1 MSDVRIAHASLN
13 EAGGV
18 NGGQAGDQTGGEVCI
33 RPWYLHSKGWVIYR
47 ANDPVV
53 ADKIAENAEKAAKND
68 LIGYDQAKR
77 STLYNHVKSKGFDCA
92 KVTAPVST
100 DCSAL
105 DRVCICYAGIQ
116 VANFTTVS
124 IHTVLPAT
132 GQFTKLTDRKYTTS
146 SDYLRRG
153 DILVTPVKAHTV
165 IVLDDGAAVAG
176 TTPAAIPVSGTPIA
190 RGKCIDPEYANVRRT
205 PNGTKVGEI
214 PCGHYMDI
222 YAEENDWY
230 KINYDNLFAYIYKP
244 LVEIVDE
251 DKIDPLYIAY
261 CNDTALNVRKSP
273 NGTKID
279 VLNYGDEIR
288 VISEEGDWLMI
299 DMDGE
304 IAFVYDDYVDR
315 ASVIKFWGTVNDT
328 DLNIRAQ
335 ANSSSK
341 KLGQFFQGDRIYIV
355 DESGNWYKIRYCGQ
369 DAYVYKTYVDKDG
382 EINNDIVTGTVT
394 ASSLYVRKG
403 PNSVLYGKLGS
414 LKNGTVV
421 EIYEEKNGWYRIS
434 YGEGFGWVSGK
445 HIQKH

>member
-1 MSDVRIAHASLN
+1 MSFVRVGSACLAENGQVS
-13 EAGGV
+13 GGKPG
-18 NGGQAGDQTGGEVCI
+18 NQTGQELRI
-33 RPWYLHSKGWVIYR
+33 EPWYLHSKGWVCYR
-47 ANDPVV
+47 ANDPAI
-53 ADKIAENAEKAAKND
+53 ADKIAEDMEFACKNMK
-68 LIGYDQAKR
+68 IGYSQEKR
-77 STLYNHVKSKGFDCA
+77 STLYSHVKTKGFDCS
-92 KVTAPVST
+92 KVTSPVEC

-105 DRVCICYAGIQ
+105 VRVCVCYAGVI
-116 VANFTTVS
+116 VSNFTTSS
-124 IHTVLPAT
+124 IHSVLSAT
-132 GQFTKLTDRKYTTS
+132 GQFTKLTDTKYTTT
-146 SDYLRRG
+146 SDYLKRG
-153 DILVTPVKAHTV
+153 DV
-165 IVLDDGAAVAG
+165 IVTKTKGHVVVALDNGAKVAE
-176 TTPAAIPVSGTPIA
+176 PVIPVSGTPIH
-190 RGKCIDPEYANVRRT
+190 RGKCIDPEFVNVRRT

-222 YAEENDWY
+222 YAEENNWY

-251 DKIDPLYIAY
+251 EKIEPLYIAH

-279 VLNYGDEIR
+279 VMNYGDEIR
-288 VISEEGDWLMI
+288 VISEDGKWLMI

-304 IAFVYDDYVDR
+304 VAFVYSDYVDK
-315 ASVIKFWGTVNDT
+315 ASAIKFWGTVNDT

-403 PNSVLYGKLGS
+403 PSSILYGKLGS
-414 LKNGTVV
+414 LKKGTVV

-445 HIQKH
+445 YIQK